1 MLSLAVAL
9 LAPVSAWYLPGI
21 APTDYDEGEHV
32 PVLVNRL
39 TSTDPSSGDSSA
51 AGGLDYFSP
60 HLKFCTPEGGKQAR
74 GGSLGSV
81 LFGDRIYN
89 SPVEIEMLK
98 NKECQV
104 MCSSTYSSTDAEFL
118 TNKIIRGY
126 MQHWLIDGLPVAG
139 LQFDTTEPLS
149 DTGFLIG
156 EMYDDENSDH
166 DVVIVYNHFE
176 ITVEY
181 HYNEQAEKY
190 RVVGAKVQ
198 PYSIDTAK
206 NSDDNKCASTGPD
219 NMLLMKSD
227 TVDDVSITYSY
238 SVKWEHS
245 ETPWATRWD
254 KYLNVSA
261 PVINW
266 FALINTTVL
275 VFGVCFTCFLILT
288 RMLRKDIAQYNQVDL
303 STDDIPDEAGWKMVS
318 GDVFRPVKHP
328 QVFAIATGTGAQV
341 LATFLVTVTL
351 AALGLLS
358 PANRGSFTT
367 ALLLLNTLLG
377 GVGGYV
383 SAVTYKTWGG
393 SLWKTN
399 LVFTPLVLPA
409 LIFAL
414 FFITNLLLVINKASG
429 AVPIGSIIV
438 VIVIW
443 GAISV
448 PLSWACGFV
457 GFKRA
462 IPFPPTV
469 RVNQIPRQIPPQP
482 YYLRTPILLL
492 LSGLI
497 PYLAVSLQLRYI
509 LTAIWFQHIYYMFG
523 FLFAS
528 VWAMVL
534 LSTVSSLLALYYT
547 LVSEDY
553 RWQWRSFAVAG
564 SPAIYV
570 FIYSLWYMLST
581 LSMKSFS
588 GVVLYLTYTSLVS
601 LMVFLALGSI
611 GTISCYILVC
621 KIYQSIKME

>member
-1 MLSLAVAL
+1 MLTSAIAL

-21 APTDYDEGEHV
+21 APTDYDEGERV

-39 TSTDPSSGDSSA
+39 TVDPSIGGSSA
-51 AGGLDYFSP
+51 AGGLDYFNP
-60 HLKFCTPEGGKQAR
+60 HLKFCTPQEGKQAR
-74 GGSLGSV
+74 GGSLGSI
-81 LFGDRIYN
+81 LFGDRIYD
-89 SPVEIEMLK
+89 SPIEIEMLK
-98 NKECQV
+98 NKECQHL
-104 MCSSTYSSTDAEFL
+104 CSPVYKSTDAEFL

-126 MQHWLIDGLPVAG
+126 MQHWIIDGLPAAG
-139 LQFDTTEPLS
+139 LSFLDNTPVS
-149 DTGFLIG
+149 DTGFFIG
-156 EMYDDENSDH
+156 ELYNDEISDH
-166 DVVIVYNHFE
+166 DEVIVYNHFD
-176 ITVEY
+176 ITVDY
-181 HYNEQAEKY
+181 HFNEQAKKY
-190 RVVGAKVQ
+190 RVVGAQVHPQ
-198 PYSIDTAK
+198 SIGSFKEDEYKCTRKNPDDFLIMKTDSVMDTPVK
-206 NSDDNKCASTGPD
+206 YT
-219 NMLLMKSD
+219 
-227 TVDDVSITYSY
+227 Y
-238 SVKWEHS
+238 SVKWQQS

-254 KYLNVSA
+254 QYLKVSA

-266 FALINTTVL
+266 FALINTTFLVFALCFICVL
-275 VFGVCFTCFLILT
+275 VLT

-303 STDDIPDEAGWKMVS
+303 STDDIPDEAGWKMVA
-318 GDVFRPVKHP
+318 GDVFRPVSHP

-358 PANRGSFTT
+358 PANRGSFST
-367 ALLLLNTLLG
+367 ALLLLNTVLG

-414 FFITNLLLVINKASG
+414 FFITNLLLVIHNASG

-438 VIVIW
+438 VIIIW

-448 PLSWACGFV
+448 PLSWGCGFL

-482 YYLRTPILLL
+482 YYLKTPLLL
-492 LSGLI
+492 LITGLI
-497 PYLAVSLQLRYI
+497 PYLAVSLQLKYI
-509 LTAIWFQHIYYMFG
+509 LSAIWFQHIYYMFG

-528 VWAMVL
+528 VWAMVV
-534 LSTVSSLLALYYT
+534 LSAVSSLLALYYT

-564 SPAIYV
+564 SPAFYV
-570 FIYSLWYMLST
+570 FIYSLWYMFST
-581 LSMKSFS
+581 LSMKSFT
-588 GVVLYLTYTSLVS
+588 GVILYLTYTSLISV
-601 LMVFLALGSI
+601 LVFLALGSVGSI
-611 GTISCYILVC
+611 CCYILVC